1 MKTHSV
7 HVLGDEDAKDSE
19 HDDGQE
25 AVDGAGNGAGP
36 NAGLMSSFITVVAGD
51 LLSLGSTS
59 AATIVV
65 IRVLILIA
73 HTLSAAA
80 LWADSFATTVIL
92 AADKGTANVIGRVS
106 AAILDLALS
115 SSKYRSPC
123 SNVCLDLLLNHY
135 LRRRSRL
142 LHHHGLRL
150 HHAGLL
156 NHARLLHHH
165 SWLRL
170 DHTWLLHHHRLLLHH
185 AWLGGHLDHA
195 WLGGLACLTDDIGL
209 SKRLVRDGRLAT
221 WIDLHLFSIQCRS

>member
-1 MKTHSV
+1 
-7 HVLGDEDAKDSE
+7 
-19 HDDGQE
+19 
-25 AVDGAGNGAGP
+25 
-36 NAGLMSSFITVVAGD
+36 MSSFIAVYAGD
-51 LLSLGSTS
+51 LLSLNGTCAS
-59 AATIVV
+59 AAIVGIVV
-65 IRVLILIA
+65 ISLTA
-73 HTLSAAA
+73 HTLSATA
-80 LWADSFATTVIL
+80 LWADCFATTVIL
-92 AADKGTANVIGRVS
+92 AADHGTANVIGRVS

-115 SSKYRSPC
+115 SSKYRSR

-150 HHAGLL
+150 HHAGLLL

-195 WLGGLACLTDDIGL
+195 RLGGLACLTDDIGL